1 MAAMTRYTRF
11 ARRRLAGLAAVGVL
25 GPVPAFAETSP
36 ADESAALDEVIV
48 TARKTEERVQDVP
61 MSIQVLSAEFLDN
74 TDPTHFFELQNS
86 VPGLVV
92 NNVGLYGAGFS
103 LRAVADQGGSSLS
116 VATHLNGVY
125 LGTSNLSTTR
135 LFDLERVEVLKGPQ
149 GTLYGRN
156 ATGGSINLITRP
168 PEPDFSADVEAAYGS
183 FATAR
188 VQGHVNLPFGRS
200 ALRIAGIASEGD
212 GFIRNSADD
221 RRFAEKDFRGARAS
235 YRIDVT
241 DRLRIDAMAQ
251 HVVDDGAVGEL
262 WLPNLEF
269 LPDPNDI
276 YLTTVTLPDP
286 HLTNESDIVTV
297 NVGYE
302 LGRATLTAV
311 SGYADNTI
319 RDLDDCAGL
328 PFLAGCIRG
337 TTSPART
344 RQFSQEIR
352 LASAGGERVDWLAGV
367 YYYDDDAHRSFYQYT
382 PVIYPEPTIDRRS
395 STAETTVAAFGQAT
409 WRLAGQWST
418 TFGLRLNRED
428 HRLSTS
434 GTGRDDSPTPVSDEE
449 IETNRSW
456 RVDLQYAASD
466 DVLLY
471 AGVST
476 GFKSGGIT
484 IQAGGVLD
492 AFAPEELIA
501 YETGIKSLWLGERF
515 RLNAAAFYYDFRDLQ
530 VSTATVTDTGP
541 IFETDN
547 AARAKIAGIDADAAF
562 NVTGNLAVAGG
573 AVWLPRREFVEYRND
588 LTGDVL
594 SGNDL
599 ARAPEWSL
607 SAALDYGYPLPRG
620 ARLSARLEYNYRSG
634 YFYTVDNNPNFAQ
647 DAFGLVNLFLRFVPA
662 SDTWY
667 LFASGRNLT
676 DEAYFNQVFI
686 QASPGFPRAVEAGFG
701 YRF

>member
-1 MAAMTRYTRF
+1 MTRYTRI

-25 GPVPAFAETSP
+25 GPAPAFAETST
-36 ADESAALDEVIV
+36 ADESAALEEIIV

-61 MSIQVLSAEFLDN
+61 MSIQVLSAEFLDT
-74 TDPTHFFELQNS
+74 TDPTHFFDLQNS

-92 NNVGLYGAGFS
+92 NNVGLHGAGFS

-156 ATGGSINLITRP
+156 ATGGSINLITRSP
-168 PEPDFSADVEAAYGS
+168 QPEFSADVEAAYGS

-200 ALRIAGIASEGD
+200 ALRIAGIASDGD
-212 GFIRNSADD
+212 GFIRNSADG

-241 DRLRIDAMAQ
+241 GRLRIDAMAQ

-262 WLPNLEF
+262 WLPNPEY
-269 LPDPNDI
+269 LPDPKDI

-302 LGRATLTAV
+302 LGHATLTAV

-328 PFLAGCIRG
+328 LFLAGCIRG

-352 LASAGGERVDWLAGV
+352 LASAGGERFDWLAGV
-367 YYYDDDAHRSFYQYT
+367 YYYDDDAHGSFYQYT

-395 STAETTVAAFGQAT
+395 SAAETTVAAFGQAT
-409 WRLAGQWST
+409 WQFADQWST

-428 HRLSTS
+428 HTLSTS

-492 AFAPEELIA
+492 EFAPEELIA
-501 YETGIKSLWLGERF
+501 YETGIKSLWLGERL
-515 RLNAAAFYYDFRDLQ
+515 RLNAAAFSYDFRDLQ
-530 VSTATVTDTGP
+530 VSTATVTDAGP

-547 AARAKIAGIDADAAF
+547 AARAKIAGVDADAAF
-562 NVTGNLAVAGG
+562 NVTANLAVAGG
-573 AVWLPRREFVEYRND
+573 AVWLPRREFVDYRND

-620 ARLSARLEYNYRSG
+620 ARLSVRLEYNYRSG

-667 LFASGRNLT
+667 LFASGRNLA

-686 QASPGFPRAVEAGFG
+686 QASPGFPRTVEAGFG